1 MNWFIKVLLLQLH
14 YCSCSCSIFSYMRL
28 KKLLYWIICNVMHL
42 SLPNLVH
49 LGSLIFWIDSKEY
62 WFSCSCSIV
71 AAAAGLVPDKK
82 LIKVV
87 NWIVYIVI
95 YLLLLSLVH
104 NGCLIFWIDA
114 AAVAAAAVQLL
125 QLQHYC
131 WNCSTVAAAA
141 ALFPVIKLSWI
152 IISHIYQFSVF
163 TSLAWLPLQLQ
174 LQWKHLFES
183 MLIIKIHLYN
193 KFCKIE

>member
-14 YCSCSCSIFSYMRL
+14 YCSCSCSIFSNMRL
-28 KKLLYWIICNVMHL
+28 KKLSYWIICNGMHL

-49 LGSLIFWIDSKEY
+49 LGSFIFWIDSKEY

-87 NWIVYIVI
+87 NWIVYIS
-95 YLLLLSLVH
+95 LLNMVH

-114 AAVAAAAVQLL
+114 AAVAAAAAQLL
-125 QLQHYC
+125 QLQYYC
-131 WNCSTVAAAA
+131 WNYSTVAAAA
-141 ALFPVIKLSWI
+141 ALFPDILFTQKKTERFGRKL
-152 IISHIYQFSVF
+152 IY
-163 TSLAWLPLQLQ
+163 
-174 LQWKHLFES
+174 
-183 MLIIKIHLYN
+183 
-193 KFCKIE
+193 CG